1 LIIHSITNSH
11 LFDTQAFTCPTETVW
26 GRRRKLD
33 FERRAGTQ
41 TEFIHDI
48 PKLTA
53 ELLTGSTPSYKAVN
67 TPLPL

>member
-1 LIIHSITNSH
+1 LPK
-11 LFDTQAFTCPTETVW
+11 LKQFAAQTETVW

-41 TEFIHDI
+41 TEFIPDI